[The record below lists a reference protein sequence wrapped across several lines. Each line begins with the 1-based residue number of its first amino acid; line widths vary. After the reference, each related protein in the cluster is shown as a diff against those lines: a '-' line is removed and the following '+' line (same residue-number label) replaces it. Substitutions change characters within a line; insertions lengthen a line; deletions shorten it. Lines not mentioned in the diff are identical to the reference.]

1 MGMDLKETPCTV
13 ELISLYRNLEM
24 LCIISN
30 ALHRMHLEY
39 ILVKSHT
46 TLELGIFLS

>member
-13 ELISLYRNLEM
+13 ELISLYRNLGM